1 MKKYSQEE
9 LLNEGVWGAVK
20 GIARG
25 ADYLVGKAAPELQKV
40 YKDPIN
46 AVVGFKD
53 AVMGNTVRNPNYGK
67 PVPQNVINSISTGL
81 QRRGE
86 RLTFKPI
93 KYYTYSKELKKDV
106 YGATIIDRTTN
117 KDRLIYVDK
126 NGVELNPPVPPASS
140 TPPAPTTQPPTTPA
154 PTPPPPTP

>member
-9 LLNEGVWGAVK
+9 LLNEGVWGAV
-20 GIARG
+20 
-25 ADYLVGKAAPELQKV
+25 DYLVGKAAPELQKV

-46 AVVGFKD
+46 AAVGFKD
-53 AVMGNTVRNPNYGK
+53 ALMGNTVTNPNYGK

-86 RLTFKPI
+86 RLSFKPI

-117 KDRLIYVDK
+117 TERLIYVDK

-140 TPPAPTTQPPTTPA
+140 TPPTTPPPTPPTTP
-154 PTPPPPTP
+154 PPTP